1 MSELV
6 SGLGWLSVAMLLAI
20 LSLVAWLVGRAGRKL
35 SGLPSGAVIYDD
47 MGEGGLEPETIY
59 SPGLG
64 LAGRPDY
71 LLQDDDGS
79 VVPVEV
85 KSADAPAEPYD
96 GHVLQLA
103 AYCLLV
109 EEAYGIRPSYGILQY
124 RDGAFTVDFTYEL
137 EADLLD
143 LLETMREDALAGEVD
158 RDHDDPAR
166 CANCGFL
173 SYCDQRVV
181 EAGLL

>member
-1 MSELV
+1 MSDLV
-6 SGLGWLSVAMLLAI
+6 PGVGWLSLAMLLAV
-20 LSLVAWLVGRAGRKL
+20 LSLFAWLLGRSSRNR
-35 SGLPSGAVIYDD
+35 SGLPAGAVIYQEMD
-47 MGEGGLEPETIY
+47 GPGFESETIY
-59 SPGLG
+59 SPSLG

-71 LLQDDDGS
+71 LLEDEDGS

-85 KSADAPAEPYD
+85 KSGRAPQEPYD

-143 LLETMREDALAGEVD
+143 LLEVMREDALANEVA
-158 RDHDDPAR
+158 RDHEDPAR

-173 SYCDQRVV
+173 SYCDHRLV
-181 EAGLL
+181 